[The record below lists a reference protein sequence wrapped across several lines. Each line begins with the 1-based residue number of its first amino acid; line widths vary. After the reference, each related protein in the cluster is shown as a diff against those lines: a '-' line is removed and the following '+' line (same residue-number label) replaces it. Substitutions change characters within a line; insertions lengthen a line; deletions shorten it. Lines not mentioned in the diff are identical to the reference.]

1 MDVMDSG
8 DDSDDDPML
17 TEMLEYVRD
26 INQSHPK
33 VNKRAERYKIRDHM
47 ERSVKRYATHV

>member
-1 MDVMDSG
+1 MDSG